1 MKTHVISSFIASIYI
16 VACTSISALQV
27 QNDANQLQRE
37 NYEPIVTDFL
47 VKYLDDRKPGISKAQ
62 KIIGMNEQRVVKRNL
77 DQIGGG
83 NLVRSV
89 PNFNEYNDERSLR
102 NLDQIGGGNLVRD
115 LSNFKFGA
123 KRNLDQIG
131 GGNLVRSSNI
141 LGGGNL
147 VRNLD
152 QIGGG
157 NLVRN
162 LDQIGGGN
170 LVRNLDQIGGGNL
183 VRNLDQIGGGN
194 LVRNLDQIGG
204 GNLVRNLDQIGGGN
218 LVRDIERFYDT
229 KKILYDY
236 CIPDGHNLDGGIGG
250 GGHLLRSTRRN
261 LDFYPALIY
270 EKQRYFP
277 LRKPATLN
285 TRLGDYDDIHPF
297 VLDRFGKRNFD
308 EIDANAFDNFYKRN
322 FDEIDRVGWSGF
334 VKRLS
339 NYLVKQ
345 QQLQQRQQ
353 QQQR

>member
-1 MKTHVISSFIASIYI
+1 LRDETSGIAKSFG
-16 VACTSISALQV
+16 
-27 QNDANQLQRE
+27 RE
-37 NYEPIVTDFL
+37 
-47 VKYLDDRKPGISKAQ
+47 PGISKAQ
-62 KIIGMNEQRVVKRNL
+62 KTIGVNEPSVVKRNL

-89 PNFNEYNDERSLR
+89 SNFNKYNGERSLR
-102 NLDQIGGGNLVRD
+102 NLDQIGGGNLLRD
-115 LSNFKFGA
+115 LSGFKFGA
-123 KRNLDQIG
+123 K
-131 GGNLVRSSNI
+131 
-141 LGGGNL
+141 
-147 VRNLD
+147 RNLD

-218 LVRDIERFYDT
+218 LVRDIERFYE
-229 KKILYDY
+229 
-236 CIPDGHNLDGGIGG
+236 CIPDGHNLGGIGVGGG
-250 GGHLLRSTRRN
+250 GGHLLRSTRRS

-345 QQLQQRQQ
+345 QQLQQ

>member
-1 MKTHVISSFIASIYI
+1 MKTRVISSFIASIYI

-47 VKYLDDRKPGISKAQ
+47 VKYLDDRS
-62 KIIGMNEQRVVKRNL
+62 
-77 DQIGGG
+77 
-83 NLVRSV
+83 
-89 PNFNEYNDERSLR
+89 
-102 NLDQIGGGNLVRD
+102 
-115 LSNFKFGA
+115 
-123 KRNLDQIG
+123 
-131 GGNLVRSSNI
+131 
-141 LGGGNL
+141 
-147 VRNLD
+147 
-152 QIGGG
+152 
-157 NLVRN
+157 
-162 LDQIGGGN
+162 
-170 LVRNLDQIGGGNL
+170 
-183 VRNLDQIGGGN
+183 
-194 LVRNLDQIGG
+194 
-204 GNLVRNLDQIGGGN
+204 
-218 LVRDIERFYDT
+218 
-229 KKILYDY
+229 
-236 CIPDGHNLDGGIGG
+236 IPDGHNLDGGIA

-297 VLDRFGKRNFD
+297 VLDRLGKRNFD

-334 VKRLS
+334 VKRLT

>member
-1 MKTHVISSFIASIYI
+1 MKTRVISSFIASIYI

-62 KIIGMNEQRVVKRNL
+62 KIIGMNEQSVVKRNL

-89 PNFNEYNDERSLR
+89 PNFNEYNNERSLR

-131 GGNLVRSSNI
+131 GGNLVR
-141 LGGGNL
+141 
-147 VRNLD
+147 NLD
-152 QIGGG
+152 H
-157 NLVRN
+157 
-162 LDQIGGGN
+162 
-170 LVRNLDQIGGGNL
+170 IGGGNL

-218 LVRDIERFYDT
+218 LVRDIERFYE
-229 KKILYDY
+229 
-236 CIPDGHNLDGGIGG
+236 CIPDGHNLDGGIA

-297 VLDRFGKRNFD
+297 VLDRLGKRNFD

-334 VKRLS
+334 VKRLT